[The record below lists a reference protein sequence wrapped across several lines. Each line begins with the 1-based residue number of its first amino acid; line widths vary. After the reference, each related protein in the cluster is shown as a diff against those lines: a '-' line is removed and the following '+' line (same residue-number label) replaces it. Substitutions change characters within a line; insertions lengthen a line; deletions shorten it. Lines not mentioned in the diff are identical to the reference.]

1 MPEHTLSP
9 DAASRVSEARIGWLT
24 TLRPDGSPHT
34 TPVWFVFD
42 EDTFWIATGRR
53 NVKAANMRADQRV
66 SIAVDGS
73 AAAPLVAEGRAE
85 LMDVAATGRA
95 VVAAFA
101 EKYDGWDSADDSVDG
116 PRVVVRVVVSRWLL
130 GG

>member
-1 MPEHTLSP
+1 MTNDGLSA

-24 TLRPDGSPHT
+24 TLQPDGSPHT

-42 EDTFWIATGRR
+42 EESIWVATGRR
-53 NVKAANMRADQRV
+53 NVKAANMRSDQRV

-73 AAAPLVAEGRAE
+73 ADAPLVAEGGAE
-85 LMDVAATGRA
+85 LMDVAATSRA

-101 EKYDGWDSADDSVDG
+101 EKYDGWDIGDESVDG
-116 PRVVVRVVVSRWLL
+116 ARVVVKVSVSRWLL
-130 GG
+130 AG

>member
-1 MPEHTLSP
+1 MAKDTLDL
-9 DAASRVSEARIGWLT
+9 DAASRVSESRIGWLT
-24 TLRPDGSPHT
+24 TIRPDGSPHT

-42 EDTFWIATGRR
+42 EKDIWIATGRR
-53 NVKAANMRADQRV
+53 NVKVANVRADPRV

-85 LMDVAATGRA
+85 LVEVAATSRA

-101 EKYDGWDSADDSVDG
+101 EKYDGWDIGDESVDG
-116 PRVVVRVVVSRWLL
+116 PRVVVKVKVSRWLL
-130 GG
+130 AG

>member
-1 MPEHTLSP
+1 MFERALSA
-9 DAASRVSEARIGWLT
+9 DAASRVSASRIGWLT

-42 EDTFWIATGRR
+42 EDAIWIATGRR
-53 NVKAANMRADQRV
+53 NVKAANVRSDPRV

-73 AAAPLVAEGRAE
+73 ADAPLVAEGKAE
-85 LMDVAATGRA
+85 LMDVAATDHA

-101 EKYDGWDSADDSVDG
+101 EKYNGWDIADEAVDG
-116 PRVVVRVVVSRWLL
+116 PRVVVKVTVSRWLL
-130 GG
+130 AG

>member
-1 MPEHTLSP
+1 MAKDRLSA

-24 TLRPDGSPHT
+24 TLQPDGSPHT

-42 EDTFWIATGRR
+42 EKAIWIATGRR
-53 NVKAANMRADQRV
+53 NVKVTNVRADPRV

-73 AAAPLVAEGRAE
+73 ADAPLVAEGRAE
-85 LMDVAATGRA
+85 LMDVAATSRA

-101 EKYDGWDSADDSVDG
+101 EKYDGWDIGDESVDG
-116 PRVVVRVVVSRWLL
+116 ARVVVRVKVSRWLL
-130 GG
+130 AG